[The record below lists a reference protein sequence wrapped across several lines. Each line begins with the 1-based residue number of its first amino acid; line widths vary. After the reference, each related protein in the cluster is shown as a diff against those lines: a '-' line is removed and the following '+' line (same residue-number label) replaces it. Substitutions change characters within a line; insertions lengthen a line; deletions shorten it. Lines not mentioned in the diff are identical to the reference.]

1 MTLLKHEWKMNLKS
15 LLIWTLC
22 VGFCC
27 SGCIL
32 MFESV
37 AERMNIEEMGQMFTD
52 LGNFSVAF
60 GMDKVSIV
68 TLTGYYAAAISVIF
82 LLGGGMFAAMMGA
95 MLLSKEE
102 EGHTAEFL
110 HTMPVSRTYIY
121 LWKYVTL
128 LLLIVV
134 FNVVCIGLDVG
145 SFIAVDEEIFLSE
158 FTEYHLLAMVLQI
171 EIGSICYLISAV
183 CRRKQ
188 IGLALGIAV
197 LFYLM
202 DLMCN
207 IVPDLEFLKFITPFY
222 YANAAEIYSGGD
234 SRLGLMLLGVVVTAV
249 VVCTGGTVYRKR
261 DMAA

>member
-1 MTLLKHEWKMNLKS
+1 MTLLKQEWKMNFKS

-22 VGFCC
+22 VGICC

-32 MFESV
+32 MFESL
-37 AERMNIEEMGQMFTD
+37 EESMADMGKMFAQ
-52 LGNFSVAF
+52 LGSFSAAF
-60 GMDKVSIV
+60 GMDKVSIA
-68 TLTGYYAAAISVIF
+68 TMAGYYATEISIIF
-82 LLGGGMFAAMMGA
+82 LLGGAMFAAMTGA
-95 MLLSKEE
+95 VLLSKEE
-102 EGHTAEFL
+102 EGHTVEFL

-134 FNVVCIGLDVG
+134 FNVVCIGLDVV
-145 SFIAVDEEIFLSE
+145 SFVAVGEEISLSE
-158 FTEYHLLAMVLQI
+158 YVEYHLLALVLQV

-207 IVPDLEFLKFITPFY
+207 IVPDLKFLKYFTPYY
-222 YANAAEIYSGGD
+222 YANAAQIYSGGD
-234 SRLGLMLLGVVVTAV
+234 SRMGIMFLGLAVTVVVVILGGVV
-249 VVCTGGTVYRKR
+249 YHKR
-261 DMAA
+261 DMSA